1 MVRVIL
7 AVGAAIAAPAVAV
20 AQEAAENEIVVLGT
34 REQGYR
40 ATVAPQT
47 NKSDTP
53 IKETPY
59 SVQVVTR
66 ELIRDRGITTI
77 GEALRYVPGF
87 SPQVGFGATN
97 DRFYIRGFITPY
109 NLKNGLRRS
118 AYAPDEQL
126 QNVEQIEVLKG
137 SASALYGRFEPGGV
151 VNFVTKKPLGEPV
164 AEVSALYGSFEHLRL
179 TGDFSVPLSETL
191 GLRVNISHDDRDG
204 FRDFIFFAR
213 HLHRARR
220 PMEADGRDQR
230 DDRRRVCAQ
239 ARLF

>member
-1 MVRVIL
+1 MLGVLTL
-7 AVGAAIAAPAVAV
+7 ALLPNEALAQASEEQPEHGADI
-20 AQEAAENEIVVLGT
+20 IVLGT

-40 ATVAPQT
+40 ATVATQVG
-47 NKSDTP
+47 KSDTP

-66 ELIRDRGITTI
+66 ELIADRGITTI

-151 VNFVTKKPLGEPV
+151 VNFVTKRPTE
-164 AEVSALYGSFEHLRL
+164 
-179 TGDFSVPLSETL
+179 
-191 GLRVNISHDDRDG
+191 DRSM
-204 FRDFIFFAR
+204 AR
-213 HLHRARR
+213 STRS
-220 PMEADGRDQR
+220 G
-230 DDRRRVCAQ
+230 
-239 ARLF
+239 

>member
-1 MVRVIL
+1 MFRTVI
-7 AVGAAIAAPAVAV
+7 ATGAALAAPTAAF
-20 AQEAAENEIVVLGT
+20 AQVGSDDEIVVLGK

-47 NKSDTP
+47 NKSDSP
-53 IKETPY
+53 ITDTPY

-126 QNVEQIEVLKG
+126 QNVEQVEVLKG
-137 SASALYGRFEPGGV
+137 SAS
-151 VNFVTKKPLGEPV
+151 
-164 AEVSALYGSFEHLRL
+164 
-179 TGDFSVPLSETL
+179 
-191 GLRVNISHDDRDG
+191 
-204 FRDFIFFAR
+204 
-213 HLHRARR
+213 
-220 PMEADGRDQR
+220 
-230 DDRRRVCAQ
+230 
-239 ARLF
+239 